1 MHNGGRLREARD
13 CPQSCDPAGLVIPRL
28 GPVCR
33 AMYPVPVLIDSAD
46 QSVTESQDDS
56 QKTLTEWVP
65 VEHVGANSEST
76 LPVPSETRIVE
87 RTSFPLEIRIGPE
100 RHGYVYTLHF
110 PSGVYRCQRGSDWA
124 NDGDRLF
131 LCKETSGWPPRP

>member
-1 MHNGGRLREARD
+1 M
-13 CPQSCDPAGLVIPRL
+13 
-28 GPVCR
+28 CR
-33 AMYPVPVLIDSAD
+33 AMYPVPMLIDSAD

-56 QKTLTEWVP
+56 QTTLREWAP
-65 VEHVGANSEST
+65 VEHGYVGASSEST
-76 LPVPSETRIVE
+76 TVPSETQIVE